1 MRKDCDMKTQKDV
14 EIFMNACGQ
23 QVKLTT
29 DRQLDNKEPQVA
41 LYMKLIQE
49 EFNETLEAFANND
62 MVELAD
68 GLADLQWVIH
78 GLAST
83 VGIDMQP
90 VWDEVKASNM
100 SKTVDGS
107 VIKREDGKI
116 LKPDTFFEPN
126 ISRAL
131 YGE

>member
-1 MRKDCDMKTQKDV
+1 MKTQKDV

-23 QVKLTT
+23 QVKLTP

-41 LYMKLIQE
+41 LYMNLIQE

-62 MVELAD
+62 MIELAD
-68 GLADLQWVIH
+68 GLADMQWVIH
-78 GLAST
+78 GLASS

-90 VWDEVKASNM
+90 VWDEVKSSNM
-100 SKTVDGS
+100 SKTVEGS

-126 ISRAL
+126 INRAL